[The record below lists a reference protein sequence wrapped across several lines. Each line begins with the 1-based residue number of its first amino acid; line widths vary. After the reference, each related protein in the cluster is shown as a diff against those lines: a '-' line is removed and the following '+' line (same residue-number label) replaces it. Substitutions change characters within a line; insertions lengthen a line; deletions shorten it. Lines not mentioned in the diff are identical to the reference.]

1 MIKTLRFKFLWIA
14 MLSVFLVLSAI
25 IGIANIMNYYQV
37 QERTNQRLQFL
48 VENKG
53 KLPERPQKTRGKEWE
68 KSPKHMS
75 PELPFELRYFTILMG
90 EKEQVISIDTRKIA
104 AISTKE
110 AEHYAQEVA
119 KKSKKTG
126 FYKQYKYT
134 KIQDENGELYI
145 FLDCSRE
152 LEPFYSFCI
161 SSIVA
166 SVVGMIGV
174 FLLLLWFSNLI
185 LKPVTESYEKQKRFI
200 TDVSH
205 EIKTPLTIIHANA
218 EVLEIEQGENAWL
231 TSIKNQV
238 NRLTNLT
245 EKLIFLSKMEE
256 EMNVAKKEFSVSN
269 LAKEVGETFQTVA
282 MMKEKEF
289 QMEVQQNISYF
300 GEENSIRQLFSL
312 LLDNA
317 IKYSTENGKI
327 VFSVEKKD
335 KKLYI
340 QIKNTTNGMNI
351 EEMEQLFERFYRI
364 DSSRNSKTGGY
375 GIGLSIVK
383 AIVSSHKGTIKVKQ
397 EGNWIVF
404 SCIL

>member
-25 IGIANIMNYYQV
+25 IGIANMMNYYQV
-37 QERTNQRLQFL
+37 EEKTGERLQFL
-48 VENKG
+48 VDNKG
-53 KLPERPQKTRGKEWE
+53 KLPERPKNTKEKTRDRSW
-68 KSPKHMS
+68 KHMS
-75 PELPFELRYFTILMG
+75 PELPYEIRYFTISMG
-90 EKEQVISIDTRKIA
+90 EKGQVISINTRKIA
-104 AISTKE
+104 AISTEE
-110 AEHYAQEVA
+110 AERYAKEI
-119 KKSKKTG
+119 SKKNKNIG

-134 KIQDENGELYI
+134 KIQDKNGELYI

-152 LEPFYSFCI
+152 LEPFYSFLL
-161 SSIVA
+161 SSIIA
-166 SVVGMIGV
+166 SIVGMIGV

-218 EVLEIEQGENAWL
+218 EVLEIEQGENVWL

-238 NRLTNLT
+238 NRLTDLT

-282 MMKEKEF
+282 MAKEKTF
-289 QMEVQQNISYF
+289 QMEIQPNVLYF

-317 IKYSTENGKI
+317 IKYSTENGNI
-327 VFSVEKKD
+327 VFLIERKD
-335 KKLYI
+335 KKLHI
-340 QIKNTTNGMNI
+340 QIKNTINDMKI
-351 EEMEQLFERFYRI
+351 EEIEQLFERFYRP
-364 DSSRNSKTGGY
+364 DSSRNSKTGGH

-383 AIVSSHKGTIKVKQ
+383 AIVLSHKGIIKVKK
-397 EGNWIVF
+397 EENWIVF
-404 SCIL
+404 SCVL